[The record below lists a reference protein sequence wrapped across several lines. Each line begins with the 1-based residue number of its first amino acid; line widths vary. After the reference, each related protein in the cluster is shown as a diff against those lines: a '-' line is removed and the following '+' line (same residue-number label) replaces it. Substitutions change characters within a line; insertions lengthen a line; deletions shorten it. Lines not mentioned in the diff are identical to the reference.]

1 MKTSSIKFTKI
12 FSLLGVSLLLSVASF
27 SQTKFHA
34 QTVDLTV
41 KGTSNV
47 HDWHINSKQGQS
59 EAVVVLAGDKVSAI
73 QKLSFSTP
81 AKSLKSESNAMDK
94 NTYKALKA
102 EANPNINFEL
112 VSANLT
118 PVDGTTYKVNGVG
131 KLTIAGVTKQTDV
144 NGTCKVNP
152 DKSLTITGTKKFK
165 MTEYKVEPP
174 TALFGTIKTGDEVT
188 INYNVKIK
196 S

>member
-1 MKTSSIKFTKI
+1 MKTYKI
-12 FSLLGVSLLLSVASF
+12 DFLRTLFLLGVSVILTTGAS
-27 SQTKFHA
+27 SQTRY
-34 QTVDLTV
+34 QSQSVDLV
-41 KGTSNV
+41 VNGTSNI

-59 EAVVVLAGDKVSAI
+59 EAIVVLTNDKITSL
-73 QKLSFSTP
+73 QKLTFSSP
-81 AKSLKSESNAMDK
+81 AKSLKSDSKQMDK
-94 NTYKALKA
+94 NTYKALKV

-118 PVDGTTYKVNGVG
+118 VVDGSTYSVKGIG

-144 NGTCKVNP
+144 NGTCKVNA

-165 MTEYKVEPP
+165 MTDYKVDPP
-174 TALFGTIKTGDEVT
+174 TALFGTIKTGDDIV
-188 INYNVKIK
+188 INYNLKIK